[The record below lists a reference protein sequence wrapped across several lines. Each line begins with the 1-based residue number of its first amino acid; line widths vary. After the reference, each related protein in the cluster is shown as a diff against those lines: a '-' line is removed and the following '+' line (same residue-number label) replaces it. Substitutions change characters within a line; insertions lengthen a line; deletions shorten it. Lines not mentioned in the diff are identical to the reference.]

1 MAITCYGPP
10 RPSVS
15 LAFGGLPMRYF
26 SLTRRLLFLG
36 CLALG
41 FAAFMGQAETEA
53 KPHVA
58 ELLVHGAIGPAT
70 TDYLT
75 RSMDQAHEQG
85 AKAVLIRNDTPG
97 GLDEIGRASCRERG
111 AVAVG

>member
-1 MAITCYGPP
+1 
-10 RPSVS
+10 
-15 LAFGGLPMRYF
+15 MRYF
-26 SLTRRLLFLG
+26 SLTCRLLFRV

-41 FAAFMGQAETEA
+41 FAAFMGHAETEA

-75 RSMDQAHEQG
+75 RSIEQAHEQG
-85 AKAVLIRNDTPG
+85 AKAVLIRIDTPG
-97 GLDEIGRASCRERG
+97 GLDVSTRDIIKAILASPIPVITYVHPSGGDRKSTRL
-111 AVAVG
+111 